1 MPPGEAGKSG
11 AWGTGLIACGRC
23 RNGKRRFLLG
33 DSEKTGFEE
42 GFVREAAGP
51 EGRYACSTLPKSPS
65 LRGLCFAAG
74 AFRAARGERGRRGA
88 YGLLGKAHAF
98 PNRHQAFGTS
108 SRSGMVKVTVVPSPG
123 TLSRS

>member
-1 MPPGEAGKSG
+1 MGKD
-11 AWGTGLIACGRC
+11 AFCWEIR
-23 RNGKRRFLLG
+23 K
-33 DSEKTGFEE
+33 KTGFEE
-42 GFVREAAGP
+42 GFVREGAGP
-51 EGRYACSTLPKSPS
+51 QGRYACSTLPKSPS

-123 TLSRS
+123 

>member
-1 MPPGEAGKSG
+1 MFGRRRALKG
-11 AWGTGLIACGRC
+11 GTP
-23 RNGKRRFLLG
+23 
-33 DSEKTGFEE
+33 
-42 GFVREAAGP
+42 AAP
-51 EGRYACSTLPKSPS
+51 FPKARP
-65 LRGLCFAAG
+65 CG
-74 AFRAARGERGRRGA
+74 AFALRRELSGLPGGERGRRGA